1 MPPIPPGDTQA
12 ATLSGGV
19 RLRRLLVA
27 FDGSDSSAAA
37 SAFAL
42 WLAGKADA
50 EAGLVHV
57 CPELKYA
64 PHAAYTAPP
73 DALQAAAEQRLAAI
87 ADWRR
92 RLDAFRE
99 YAAADASVESIVV
112 RGQPAGALLDE
123 AAARD
128 IDLILMGSTGVG
140 WTRGALLGSVSSQVI
155 EHAPCSVMVF
165 REGQTSSPAHVQSI
179 VVGLDG
185 SAGAADA
192 LGLAAQLA
200 APLGARLVLLHAYE
214 PSIAL
219 APPTPDIRAEDAMS
233 PARSGHPRSGEARP
247 ASRRRGRRGTGRRAH
262 TAALVAACEQH
273 DRRAGRG
280 WSRARRLQRAAPR
293 RHVAV
298 GAQPR
303 TMPGPRRATATEQ
316 LRGPTGRHLGVL
328 PRRSGVK
335 LIAAGR

>member
-140 WTRGALLGSVSSQVI
+140 RTRGALLGSVSSQVI

-200 APLGARLVLLHAYE
+200 APLGARLGAAARL
-214 PSIAL
+214 
-219 APPTPDIRAEDAMS
+219 RAEHRLGPSDARHPGRDA

-262 TAALVAACEQH
+262 TA
-273 DRRAGRG
+273 
-280 WSRARRLQRAAPR
+280 RARRGL
-293 RHVAV
+293 
-298 GAQPR
+298 
-303 TMPGPRRATATEQ
+303 
-316 LRGPTGRHLGVL
+316 
-328 PRRSGVK
+328 
-335 LIAAGR
+335 